1 MVRYLSGRCTTVA
14 GVVVCPWRRGS
25 HPGVKR
31 IHEGIRMKVL
41 DAVNRVNSEDSLGRG
56 WRCAHEIVA
65 MLSLALLAG
74 MGAAGSAVAQPADGA
89 QVTEVIAVVEV
100 EAPVASPEL
109 VAKIAQEMAATVK
122 AFNGADAE
130 ALAGHFMEG
139 GELIDENGNAY
150 VGKAEIAGLF
160 KAFFTKFP
168 KAVMELEVTD
178 VRSLGDSLAIE
189 EGVRRITAE
198 DGAAAA
204 QLRYIAVRDK
214 VGDRWPIA
222 SYREF
227 ADDPLPTPQE
237 MLLSLSWLVGDWVD
251 ESPEGRTA
259 ISYRWSEDGNFLLGD
274 YTLSVGGLPESQSTQ
289 RIGWDAVEGTLRSW
303 TFDSDGGFSEG
314 EWTPTEAGWVVK
326 TEAAMPD
333 GTTGSATVTLA
344 PTDEDHFTVRS
355 SDRIVAGA
363 DEPEFELKIARRPP
377 RPDDAGAKPAEAA
390 AVPAAAAAPA
400 AANPG
405 TALSKAAAPATA
417 PAPGLPAP
425 APALAPAAKPAA
437 STSPAAAPAAVAPR
451 PAGVPVPAVPQPAQP
466 VAK

>member
-1 MVRYLSGRCTTVA
+1 
-14 GVVVCPWRRGS
+14 
-25 HPGVKR
+25 
-31 IHEGIRMKVL
+31 
-41 DAVNRVNSEDSLGRG
+41 
-56 WRCAHEIVA
+56 
-65 MLSLALLAG
+65 
-74 MGAAGSAVAQPADGA
+74 
-89 QVTEVIAVVEV
+89 
-100 EAPVASPEL
+100 
-109 VAKIAQEMAATVK
+109 
-122 AFNGADAE
+122 
-130 ALAGHFMEG
+130 MEG

-214 VGDRWPIA
+214 VGDHWPIA

-227 ADDPLPTPQE
+227 ADDPLPSPQE

-259 ISYRWSEDGNFLLGD
+259 ISYRWSEDGNFLIGD

-289 RIGWDAVEGTLRSW
+289 RIGWDAVEGTIRSW

-326 TEAAMPD
+326 SEAAMPD

-377 RPDDAGAKPAEAA
+377 RPDDTGAKPAEAA
-390 AVPAAAAAPA
+390 AVPAAASPAANEAKPAAAAAPA

-405 TALSKAAAPATA
+405 TALSKPAVPATA
-417 PAPGLPAP
+417 PP
-425 APALAPAAKPAA
+425 LAPAAKPSA
-437 STSPAAAPAAVAPR
+437 STSPAAAPAAAAPR
-451 PAGVPVPAVPQPAQP
+451 PAGVPVPAVPQSAQP

>member
-1 MVRYLSGRCTTVA
+1 
-14 GVVVCPWRRGS
+14 
-25 HPGVKR
+25 
-31 IHEGIRMKVL
+31 MKVL
-41 DAVNRVNSEDSLGRG
+41 DVVNRVDSGDSSGRG
-56 WRCAHEIVA
+56 WRCAPQIVG
-65 MLSLALLAG
+65 MLALTLVVGVGAG
-74 MGAAGSAVAQPADGA
+74 RNAAAQPAEVA

-100 EAPVASPEL
+100 EAPAASPEL
-109 VAKIAQEMAATVK
+109 IAKIAQEMEATVK
-122 AFNGADAE
+122 AFNSADAE
-130 ALAGHFMEG
+130 ALAGHYMEG

-168 KAVMELEVTD
+168 KALMELEVTD

-214 VGDRWPIA
+214 IGDHWPIA

-289 RIGWDAVEGTLRSW
+289 RIGWDAVEGTIRSW
-303 TFDSDGGFSEG
+303 TFDSDGGFSDG

-326 TEAAMPD
+326 SEAAMPD

-377 RPDDAGAKPAEAA
+377 RPEDAGAKPAEAA
-390 AVPAAAAAPA
+390 AVPGAANPAANETKPAAAAAPA

-405 TALSKAAAPATA
+405 TALSKPAVPAIAPPSSLPAT
-417 PAPGLPAP
+417 PAPP
-425 APALAPAAKPAA
+425 LAPAAKPAA
-437 STSPAAAPAAVAPR
+437 SAVPAAAPAATAPR
-451 PAGVPVPAVPQPAQP
+451 PAGVPVPAVPQPAKP
-466 VAK
+466 VVK

>member
-1 MVRYLSGRCTTVA
+1 
-14 GVVVCPWRRGS
+14 
-25 HPGVKR
+25 
-31 IHEGIRMKVL
+31 MKLLEV
-41 DAVNRVNSEDSLGRG
+41 VNRVDSGNSLGRVR
-56 WRCAHEIVA
+56 RCAHEIVG

-74 MGAAGSAVAQPADGA
+74 MGAGGSAVAQPADGA

-100 EAPVASPEL
+100 EAPAASPEL

-150 VGKAEIAGLF
+150 VGKAEITGLF

-168 KAVMELEVTD
+168 KAMMELEVTD

-214 VGDRWPIA
+214 VGDHWPIA

-227 ADDPLPTPQE
+227 ADDPLPSPQE

-259 ISYRWSEDGNFLLGD
+259 ISYRWSEDGNFMIGD

-326 TEAAMPD
+326 SEAAMPD

-377 RPDDAGAKPAEAA
+377 RPDDTGAKPAEAA
-390 AVPAAAAAPA
+390 AVPAAASPAANEAKPAAAAAPT

-405 TALSKAAAPATA
+405 TALSKPAVPATA
-417 PAPGLPAP
+417 PPSSLPART
-425 APALAPAAKPAA
+425 APAAKPGAA
-437 STSPAAAPAAVAPR
+437 TSPAAAPAAVAPR

>member
-1 MVRYLSGRCTTVA
+1 
-14 GVVVCPWRRGS
+14 
-25 HPGVKR
+25 
-31 IHEGIRMKVL
+31 MKVL
-41 DAVNRVNSEDSLGRG
+41 DVVNRVDSGDSSGRG
-56 WRCAHEIVA
+56 WRCAPQIVG
-65 MLSLALLAG
+65 MLALTLVVGVGAG
-74 MGAAGSAVAQPADGA
+74 RNAAAQPAEVA

-100 EAPVASPEL
+100 EAPAASPEL
-109 VAKIAQEMAATVK
+109 IAKIAQEMEATVK
-122 AFNGADAE
+122 AFNSADAE

-168 KAVMELEVTD
+168 KALMELEVTD

-214 VGDRWPIA
+214 IGDHWPIA

-274 YTLSVGGLPESQSTQ
+274 STLSVGGLPESQSTQ
-289 RIGWDAVEGTLRSW
+289 RIGWDAVEGTIRSW

-326 TEAAMPD
+326 SEAAMPD

-344 PTDEDHFTVRS
+344 PTDEDHITVRS

-377 RPDDAGAKPAEAA
+377 RPEDAGAKPAEAA
-390 AVPAAAAAPA
+390 AVPGAANPAANETKPAAAAAPA

-405 TALSKAAAPATA
+405 TALSKPAVPAIAPPSSLPAT
-417 PAPGLPAP
+417 PAPP
-425 APALAPAAKPAA
+425 LAPAAKPAA
-437 STSPAAAPAAVAPR
+437 SAVPAAAPAATAPR
-451 PAGVPVPAVPQPAQP
+451 PAGVPVPAVPQPAKP
-466 VAK
+466 VVK

>member
-1 MVRYLSGRCTTVA
+1 
-14 GVVVCPWRRGS
+14 
-25 HPGVKR
+25 
-31 IHEGIRMKVL
+31 MKVL
-41 DAVNRVNSEDSLGRG
+41 DVVNRVDSGDSSGRG
-56 WRCAHEIVA
+56 WRCAHQIVG
-65 MLSLALLAG
+65 MLALTLVVGVGAG
-74 MGAAGSAVAQPADGA
+74 RNAAAQPAEVA

-100 EAPVASPEL
+100 EAPAASPEL
-109 VAKIAQEMAATVK
+109 IAKIAQEMEATVK
-122 AFNGADAE
+122 AFNSADAE

-168 KAVMELEVTD
+168 KALMELEVTD

-214 VGDRWPIA
+214 VGDHWPIA

-289 RIGWDAVEGTLRSW
+289 RIGWDAVEGTIRSW

-326 TEAAMPD
+326 SEAAMPD

-377 RPDDAGAKPAEAA
+377 RPEDAGAKPAEAA
-390 AVPAAAAAPA
+390 AVPGAANPAANETKPAAAAAPA

-405 TALSKAAAPATA
+405 TALSKPAVPAIAPPSSLPAT
-417 PAPGLPAP
+417 PAPP
-425 APALAPAAKPAA
+425 LAPAAKPAA
-437 STSPAAAPAAVAPR
+437 SAVPAAAPAATAPR
-451 PAGVPVPAVPQPAQP
+451 PAGVPVPAVPQPAKP
-466 VAK
+466 VVK